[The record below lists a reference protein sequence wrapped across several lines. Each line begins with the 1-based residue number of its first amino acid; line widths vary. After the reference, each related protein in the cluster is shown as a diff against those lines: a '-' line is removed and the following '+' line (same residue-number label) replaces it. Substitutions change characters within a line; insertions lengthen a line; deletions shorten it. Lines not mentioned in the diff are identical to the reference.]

1 MKSYPVF
8 VTEEDGEFLIDF
20 VDFPHVHT
28 VGDTLEIA
36 LKEAVDALESGIAM
50 QMKLREPI
58 PDPSPTGIHQHRVPL
73 PFLAEVKVALWNEM
87 LSRRLRKADLARM
100 LNVHAPQIDR
110 LFDFDQAT
118 SMDLVEQAAKALGR
132 SPEFRLI

>member
-1 MKSYPVF
+1 MLCYPVI
-8 VTEEDGEFLIDF
+8 VTEQDGEFLIDF
-20 VDFPHVHT
+20 VDLPHVHT

-50 QMKLREPI
+50 QMKRREPI
-58 PDPSPTGIHQHRVPL
+58 PAPSLSALDQHAVTL

-87 LSRRLRKADLARM
+87 LSQKLRKADLARK
-100 LNVHAPQIDR
+100 LDVHAPQIDR
-110 LFDFDQAT
+110 LFDFSQAT

-132 SPEFRLI
+132 SPTFELR